1 MKRILAASSTVVLAA
16 FVMVAVACVV
26 TCDEGAADGRARAT
40 AETRDRVQPRAR
52 EARTVAPKRLSV
64 RLTVSD
70 ATPASGTAV
79 RVTVRVRD
87 RRRRAVRRARVRVT
101 WLRPG
106 NRATKVTRTDR
117 RGVVRSQRR
126 VWGGTGT
133 IVRVKVTVTWR
144 GRQVGKWIRLR
155 PQGGGGSGGGSAV
168 RLQPGDLVYR
178 GAFRLPGESGG
189 SSWEWSGDGLAYRPD
204 GDPGGAGDGYPG
216 SLFGIGH
223 DWQHYLSEVTIPA
236 PVVSAD
242 KDPADL
248 PRARTLQ
255 PFADVRGDLYPDLGS
270 EILRSDVEYLPAQT
284 GQSSGKLYLGWGRHM
299 QEGERNATHM
309 WCETDLSDPRPA
321 GPWSVGGL
329 EDYLTCDY
337 LFTVDPAWA
346 AANTPGKLLAT
357 GRFRDGG
364 QAGMGPS
371 IFAIAPW
378 QSGNPPAPGTRLPA
392 VTLLR
397 YDSVYTGAEHI
408 LDGYHHADEWSGA
421 AWLSGG
427 GKAAVVFAGT
437 KGRGD
442 CWYGFPDGT
451 VWPDEPPYP
460 PVPPEGGRGW
470 WSSRF
475 EGQLLFYDPADL
487 AAVARGDL
495 AADRPQPYAVLDL
508 DRYLYHVTGEQQKY
522 HTGALTFDRQ
532 RGRLFLIEPLA
543 DGDRSIVHVWSVE

>member
-1 MKRILAASSTVVLAA
+1 MRQILAVLSMVVLTSSAA
-16 FVMVAVACVV
+16 ALVAC
-26 TCDEGAADGRARAT
+26 DDGGAA
-40 AETRDRVQPRAR
+40 
-52 EARTVAPKRLSV
+52 EARRVASKQLSV
-64 RLTVSD
+64 RVRVSD
-70 ATPASGTAV
+70 VTPASGAAV
-79 RVTVRVRD
+79 RVAVLVRD
-87 RRRRAVRRARVRVT
+87 RRQRAVRRARVRVT
-101 WLRPG
+101 WFRPG
-106 NRATKVTRTDR
+106 NRSTKVVRTDR
-117 RGVVRSQRR
+117 RGRAQSRRR
-126 VWGGTGT
+126 VWGQAGSV
-133 IVRVKVTVTWR
+133 VRVKVTVTWR
-144 GRQVGKWIRLR
+144 RRQIRKWIRLTL
-155 PQGGGGSGGGSAV
+155 QSDLGSGGSAS
-168 RLQPGDLVYR
+168 RLRPSDLVYR

-189 SSWEWSGDGLAYRPD
+189 SSWEWSGDGLAYCAD

-223 DWQHYLSEVTIPA
+223 DWQHYVSEVSIPA

-255 PFADVRGDLYPDLGS
+255 PFADVRGDLYPDLGT
-270 EILRSDVEYLPAQT
+270 EIRRSDVEYLPAQG

-299 QEGERNATHM
+299 QQDERNATHM
-309 WCETDLSDPRPA
+309 WCQTDLSDPRPR

-346 AANTPGKLLAT
+346 ATNAPGKLLAT

-371 IFAIAPW
+371 ILAIAPW

-408 LDGYHHADEWSGA
+408 LDGYHHSDEWSGA
-421 AWLSGG
+421 AWLASAGGSG
-427 GKAAVVFAGT
+427 KSAVVFAGT
-437 KGRGD
+437 KGTGD
-442 CWYGFPDGT
+442 CWYGFSDGT

-460 PVPPEGGRGW
+460 PVPPDGDRGW
-470 WSSRF
+470 WSTGF
-475 EGQLLFYDPADL
+475 QGQLLFYDPADL

-508 DRYLYHVTGEQQKY
+508 DPHLYHVTGEQQKY
-522 HTGALTFDRQ
+522 HAGALTFDRQ
-532 RGRLFLIEPLA
+532 HGRLFLIEPLA
-543 DGDRSIVHVWSVE
+543 DGERSIVHVWSLR

>member
-1 MKRILAASSTVVLAA
+1 VVRAAASTKA
-16 FVMVAVACVV
+16 
-26 TCDEGAADGRARAT
+26 
-40 AETRDRVQPRAR
+40 PRQ
-52 EARTVAPKRLSV
+52 
-64 RLTVSD
+64 
-70 ATPASGTAV
+70 GQAV
-79 RVTVRVRD
+79 RITVRVQD
-87 RRRRAVRRARVRVT
+87 RRGRAVRSARVRVT
-101 WLRPG
+101 WSFADR
-106 NRATKVTRTDR
+106 TVTRVKRADR
-117 RGVVRSQRR
+117 RGVVRSRR
-126 VWGGTGT
+126 VVRGDHGAV
-133 IVRVKVTVTWR
+133 VRVKVTTTWR
-144 GRQVGKWIRLR
+144 GQRTRKRLTLTVR
-155 PQGGGGSGGGSAV
+155 AAAGGGSTT
-168 RLQPGDLVYR
+168 RLQPADLVYR

-189 SSWEWSGDGLAYRPD
+189 SSWEWSGDGLAYRSD

-223 DWQHYLSEVTIPA
+223 DWQHYVSEVSIPA
-236 PVVSAD
+236 PVVSST

-255 PFADVRGDLYPDLGS
+255 PFADVRGELYPDLGS
-270 EILRSDVEYLPAQT
+270 EILRADVEYLPAQG

-299 QEGERNATHM
+299 QQDERNATHM
-309 WCETDLSDPRPA
+309 WCETDLSDPRPQ

-337 LFTVDPAWA
+337 LVTVDPVWA
-346 AANTPGKLLAT
+346 AANAPGKLLAT

-371 IFAIAPW
+371 LFAVAPW
-378 QSGNPPAPGTRLPA
+378 LSGNPPAPGTRLPA

-421 AWLSGG
+421 AWLSSAGSG

-487 AAVARGDL
+487 AAVARGDM

-508 DRYLYHVTGEQQKY
+508 DRFLYHVAGEQQKY

-543 DGDRSIVHVWSVE
+543 DGDRSIVHVWSVD

>member
-1 MKRILAASSTVVLAA
+1 M
-16 FVMVAVACVV
+16 
-26 TCDEGAADGRARAT
+26 G
-40 AETRDRVQPRAR
+40 Q
-52 EARTVAPKRLSV
+52 
-64 RLTVSD
+64 
-70 ATPASGTAV
+70 AV
-79 RVTVRVRD
+79 RITVRVRD
-87 RRRRAVRRARVRVT
+87 RRGRAVRNARVRVT
-101 WLRPG
+101 WSFSDR
-106 NRATKVTRTDR
+106 TVTRVKRTDR
-117 RGVVRSQRR
+117 RGVVRSRR
-126 VWGGTGT
+126 VVGGDPGAV
-133 IVRVKVTVTWR
+133 VRVKVTTTWR
-144 GRQVGKWIRLR
+144 GQRKRKRLTLTVR
-155 PQGGGGSGGGSAV
+155 AAAAGGSGG
-168 RLQPGDLVYR
+168 RLQPSDLVYR

-189 SSWEWSGDGLAYRPD
+189 SSWEWSGDGLAFRPD
-204 GDPGGAGDGYPG
+204 GDPGGAGDAYPG

-337 LFTVDPAWA
+337 LFTVDPSWA
-346 AANTPGKLLAT
+346 AANAPGKLLAT

-371 IFAIAPW
+371 IFATAPW
-378 QSGNPPAPGTRLPA
+378 QSGDPPAPGTRLPA

-408 LDGYHHADEWSGA
+408 LDGYHHSDEWSGA